1 MNETTKEKPIKCP
14 YCGSKDTQPGKCNV
28 CKREF
33 GSLPLLKN
41 NRTGQM
47 EDLRD
52 IVTGIRFSE
61 GGFFGGFTNI
71 TISRNGKGA
80 LVRAEQTLPM
90 VEVSKGIQITP
101 VRWRNLLDRLYTR
114 MYLHEWKRSYHNP
127 NILDGN
133 QWELE
138 IRLTHGRRRT
148 YSGSNAYPP
157 YWTELRKLFRQL
169 TKL

>member
-1 MNETTKEKPIKCP
+1 MSETTKEKPIKCP
-14 YCGSKDTQPGKCNV
+14 YCGSKDTQPRKCNA

-71 TISRNGKGA
+71 TISRNGRGA

-90 VEVSKGIQITP
+90 VEVSKSGGMDIP
-101 VRWRNLLDRLYTR
+101 VRKLIAII
-114 MYLHEWKRSYHNP
+114 P
-127 NILDGN
+127 A
-133 QWELE
+133 
-138 IRLTHGRRRT
+138 HGTVMAIWPREK
-148 YSGSNAYPP
+148 GS
-157 YWTELRKLFRQL
+157 
-169 TKL
+169 